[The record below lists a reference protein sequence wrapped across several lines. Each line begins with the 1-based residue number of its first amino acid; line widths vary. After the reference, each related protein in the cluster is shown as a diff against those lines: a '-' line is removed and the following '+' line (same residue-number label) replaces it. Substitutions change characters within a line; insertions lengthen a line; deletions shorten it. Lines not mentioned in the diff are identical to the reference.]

1 MGLLNNA
8 RQYAW
13 IPISQ
18 AAARKINVDAF
29 AHVLGMDLQY
39 HLMRK
44 TGELT
49 RVLDRGSSAIQNLLS
64 TVLFQVKSDGG
75 AFGGFG
81 GFRGRERGGGGDEKE
96 DKEKTNRNQN
106 LFLFL
111 KKKKKKKTF
120 SFKVGPQL
128 FDIAAAAV
136 YVAAALEPWVA
147 AIMFVT
153 LASYIPLTIYLTE
166 RRGKYRKELN
176 VADNIRSARA
186 TDALISWETVSY
198 FGAQERE
205 VARLAG
211 AIDEYQTVEMKLL
224 ASLNSLNVIQSTV
237 IFAGTAS
244 GL

>member
-1 MGLLNNA
+1 
-8 RQYAW
+8 
-13 IPISQ
+13 
-18 AAARKINVDAF
+18 
-29 AHVLGMDLQY
+29 
-39 HLMRK
+39 MRK

-49 RVLDRGSSAIQNLLS
+49 RVLDRGSSAVQNLLS
-64 TVLFQVKSDGG
+64 TVLFQVRSFWRFLCGEE
-75 AFGGFG
+75 
-81 GFRGRERGGGGDEKE
+81 RERGKR
-96 DKEKTNRNQN
+96 KKNSNRKQN
-106 LFLFL
+106 LFF
-111 KKKKKKKTF
+111 F
-120 SFKVGPQL
+120 SQVGPQL

-176 VADNIRSARA
+176 VADNVRSARA
-186 TDALISWETVSY
+186 TDALLSWETVSY

-211 AIDEYQTVEMKLL
+211 AIDDYQRVEMKLL

>member
-1 MGLLNNA
+1 MVVL
-8 RQYAW
+8 
-13 IPISQ
+13 
-18 AAARKINVDAF
+18 VVF
-29 AHVLGMDLQY
+29 A
-39 HLMRK
+39 
-44 TGELT
+44 GE
-49 RVLDRGSSAIQNLLS
+49 
-64 TVLFQVKSDGG
+64 
-75 AFGGFG
+75 
-81 GFRGRERGGGGDEKE
+81 REGGGGTKR
-96 DKEKTNRNQN
+96 KTKKKKTETKKI
-106 LFLFL
+106 LFLQK